1 MEENNNRF
9 DNLSERLDNP
19 GNANAPVQFTG
30 AKSKKSSKTAIIIIA
45 AVVVIIALL
54 GALIALNL
62 SGKELLESDYIAVI
76 DVNGEISSASGSML
90 EGASYNHSWTINEV
104 DSLIKDKHNKGI
116 FMRVDS
122 PGGSVIT
129 GDELYYKLKEYQEKT
144 GRPVYTYMGSMAAS
158 GGYYISA
165 NTDKILANR
174 NCWTGS
180 IGVTTGT
187 MYDFTGLMEKLG
199 IKAFTI
205 TSGKNKSM
213 GSSFEEMTDEQK
225 QIMQDL
231 IDEAYEQF
239 LGVVCEGR
247 NLPEEDV
254 RPIADGRI
262 LSAQQ
267 ALDAKLI
274 DGICTEE
281 EALQMMIDENSLDEC
296 EVEYLAPET
305 NTSILSYLEAFVTKD
320 STELAEYK
328 AILELIHSGNYCTV
342 SYMCD
347 IRK

>member
-1 MEENNNRF
+1 MEENKTNY
-9 DNLSERLDNP
+9 DDLSSRLDNP
-19 GNANAPVQFTG
+19 EYVEIAE
-30 AKSKKSSKTAIIIIA
+30 KKSGGRGGKIAIVCLCIA
-45 AVVVIIALL
+45 VF
-54 GALIALNL
+54 ALILGYGI
-62 SGKELLESDYIAVI
+62 SKVGKSESISDSEYIAVI
-76 DVNGEISSASGSML
+76 DVKGTIQSSTESVI
-90 EGASYNHSWTINEV
+90 EEASYNHKWTIDKIE
-104 DSLIKDKHNKGI
+104 SLIKDDDNKGI

-129 GDELYYKLKEYQEKT
+129 GDELYYELKKYKEQT
-144 GRPVYTYMGSMAAS
+144 GRPVYTYFGSMAAS

-165 NTDKILANR
+165 STDKILANR

-225 QIMQDL
+225 EIMQEL

-239 LGVVCEGR
+239 LGIVCEGR
-247 NLPEEDV
+247 KLKDSEV

-262 LSAQQ
+262 LSAKQ
-267 ALDAKLI
+267 ALKAKLI

-281 EALQMMIDENSLDEC
+281 EALETMKDEC
-296 EVEYLAPET
+296 KLSKCEVKYLAPEPKT
-305 NTSILSYLEAFVTKD
+305 TIMSFFDTYLEGAD
-320 STELAEYK
+320 SKLADYRALVELMQNGSYF
-328 AILELIHSGNYCTV
+328 TV
-342 SYMCD
+342 SYMST

>member
-1 MEENNNRF
+1 MDNDNRKF
-9 DNLSERLDNP
+9 DDLASRLDNP
-19 GNANAPVQFTG
+19 EYDNAVV
-30 AKSKKSSKTAIIIIA
+30 SKKSGRAGKVAVICIIA
-45 AVVVIIALL
+45 VAVLLILGIGVKTVIKDKSAITPA
-54 GALIALNL
+54 N
-62 SGKELLESDYIAVI
+62 DYIAVI
-76 DVNGEISSASGSML
+76 DVNGSIQTGAESVL
-90 EGASYNHSWTINEV
+90 EGSSYNHKWTLDKI
-104 DSLIKDKHNKGI
+104 DALIKDDKNKGI

-122 PGGSVIT
+122 PGGSVIV
-129 GDELYYKLKEYQEKT
+129 GDELYFKLKSYKEQT
-144 GRPVYTYMGSMAAS
+144 GRPIYTYFGSMAAS

-225 QIMQDL
+225 EIMQNL

-239 LGVVCEGR
+239 LDIVCEGR
-247 NLPEEDV
+247 GLEESKV

-262 LSAQQ
+262 LSAKQ
-267 ALDAKLI
+267 ALDANLI
-274 DGICTEE
+274 DGICSEE
-281 EALQMMIDENSLDEC
+281 EALAMMKEDNDLGKC
-296 EVEYLAPET
+296 EVKYLAPESK
-305 NTSILSYLEAFVTKD
+305 TSIMSYFSTLVGRGSSELS
-320 STELAEYK
+320 EYK
-328 AILELIHSGNYCTV
+328 ALLELMQTGNYYTV
-342 SYMCD
+342 SYMSS

>member
-1 MEENNNRF
+1 MEENNNKF

-19 GNANAPVQFTG
+19 AYANAPVEFTG
-30 AKSKKSSKTAIIIIA
+30 KKSKKSSKTAVIIIA
-45 AVVVIIALL
+45 VILVIIALL
-54 GALIALNL
+54 GALLCLNMT
-62 SGKELLESDYIAVI
+62 GKEWFDSDYIAVI
-76 DVNGEISSASGSML
+76 DVNGEIISGGSML
-90 EGASYNHSWTINEV
+90 EGTSYNHSWTINEV
-104 DSLIKDKHNKGI
+104 DSLINDKHNKGI

-144 GRPVYTYMGSMAAS
+144 GRPIYTYMGSMAAS

-225 QIMQDL
+225 KIMQDL

-239 LGVVCEGR
+239 LGIVCEGR
-247 NLPEEDV
+247 NLPEEEV

-281 EALQMMIDENSLDEC
+281 EALQMMKDENSLNDC
-296 EVEYLAPET
+296 EVEYLAPEV

-320 STELAEYK
+320 SSELADYK
-328 AILELIHSGNYCTV
+328 AILELIHTGNYCTV